1 MRYVVDSYAWLEY
14 FMGSVAGEKAK
25 RIIDSSLDEKLTP
38 TICVAEIYAKVLRV
52 EGAEKAELQRAFIK
66 SRSAIVSLTEELA
79 IEAAKIDI
87 ELKRKI
93 AGWGLADSIV
103 LGTAKKKRA
112 KVLTGD
118 EHFLNL
124 EETIYI
130 G

>member
-25 RIIDSSLDEKLTP
+25 KIIDSSVDEKLTP
-38 TICVAEIYAKVLRV
+38 TICIAEIYAKVLRV
-52 EGAEKAELQRAFIK
+52 EGTEKAELQRAFIK
-66 SRSAIVSLTEELA
+66 SRSAIVSLTEEVA

-87 ELKRKI
+87 EMKRKI

-103 LGTAKKKRA
+103 LGTARKKRA